1 MTEPT
6 ALVALFGTAFLSA
19 TILPLPSEGALIA
32 FERAFPNNMVMAVMV
47 ATAGNTLGGLS
58 TYLLGRFSRSF
69 LDKKGNTAPQ
79 VSLYANAAL
88 KRYGPISLLLSWLPL
103 VGDVMC
109 GLAGWMKLSWWQCL
123 LWMAAGKAARYAVV
137 AGVFAK
143 LTA

>member
-19 TILPLPSEGALIA
+19 TIFPFPSEGALIA
-32 FERAFPNNMVMAVMV
+32 FERAYPDEIVKAVIV
-47 ATAGNTLGGLS
+47 ATVGNTLGGLS

-69 LDKKGNTAPQ
+69 FEKNGKTAPQ
-79 VSLYANAAL
+79 VLAAL
-88 KRYGPISLLLSWLPL
+88 QRHGPIALILSWLPF
-103 VGDVMC
+103 VGDVLC

-123 LWMAAGKAARYAVV
+123 LWMAVGKAARYAVV
-137 AGVFAK
+137 AGLFAK